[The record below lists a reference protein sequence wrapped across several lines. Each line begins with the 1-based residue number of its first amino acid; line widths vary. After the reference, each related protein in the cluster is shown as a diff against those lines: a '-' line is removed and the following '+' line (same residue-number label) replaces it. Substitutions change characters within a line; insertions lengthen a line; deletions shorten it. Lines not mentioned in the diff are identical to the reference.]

1 MNRRIR
7 NRMCGGVGGRRGR
20 PLLLPDEDAALPYSM
35 AWDQPCLFIDSGQH
49 VLTAFL
55 KDEADLK
62 GIS

>member
-1 MNRRIR
+1 
-7 NRMCGGVGGRRGR
+7 
-20 PLLLPDEDAALPYSM
+20 
-35 AWDQPCLFIDSGQH
+35 LFIDSGQH